1 VLPKVQLF
9 GEPKAIVDNKEHRF
23 QPSRRYQCL
32 AYLAYIGSRVS
43 REKLADVFW
52 SHTDSQAARRNLR
65 KVLFEAKNLEW
76 AKGFDHDEQG
86 ASWQVETDVAAFEE
100 AVKQKQWSEA
110 VRLYI
115 GSFLDGLQSN
125 DGAEFDAWLE
135 QERLRLEDLYQEA
148 AEQYAEI
155 LERQGKL
162 NEAIV
167 FLKQLLARDALNET
181 LHRQIMRLE
190 FKQGNS
196 EAALEQFER
205 CREVLQ
211 KELGVEPLPETLE
224 LLKTIE
230 QGGGTQAKRAL
241 LLKSPPAVP
250 NLPVNLVGREK
261 LLQETRELLRKGER
275 VLLHGFGGM
284 GKTALAATVTKHF
297 ITDKQTALW
306 LQVGSDNPDVIF
318 DALAQPFE
326 AGQDIAQAEDKTK
339 TLHDILLQHNLV
351 QDKSVQDKLVQ
362 AKPEA
367 TSLGLLVLD
376 DVWNA
381 YTLSKVME
389 ALPKGL
395 PLLVTSRQRYPK
407 LTKVYVDRLERKASL
422 ELLAHYAQ
430 PLPLPPQEP
439 LAGGSVSLSSDLGSD
454 DGMIRPAHGFSG
466 KVSES
471 RSGQAN
477 LQDRVLEVDSRLS
490 DGGVLRSQEGHS
502 AEENPPVLDLR
513 GTKNASSVDVPS
525 PPVRGDESEESAN
538 RLCELLGDH
547 AFALRLAGLA
557 LREGGVTPEQL
568 FELREVGRE
577 SVASLLSVSL
587 ETLEDRAYETFLCYG
602 LLEAPV
608 ASAGFLASCL
618 DRDVN
623 LIEDALF
630 SLVQRGL
637 AERISKPGSDL
648 VSYRIHDLAHS
659 YAKVNRF
666 QRSKTLVASALNYL
680 RVHKDEV
687 ELLEL
692 DISNILAAAERAK
705 EQKRED
711 ELINFMYL
719 LTTEGKYFVTR
730 GLSRNAVKLIEFAAE
745 MAEARGKLKEALALL
760 GDLGDYYQIF
770 LGNYDRSITYYQRIL
785 NIHHETNNKEDEAM
799 LLATLSQVKAV
810 QKKTEESQEYSKHAY
825 CLAKELND
833 LYLSN
838 VLEKIGHAA
847 GILGNMEKANQFL
860 RESLDLIMRL
870 EQQGIYEKGEITKR
884 HFFTLLNFGET
895 EYQLGNFDTGLALRG
910 DALKIAEGQGNR
922 IWAAMAHNEI
932 GQMYHSVNQR
942 ALAREHLNQALQLFE
957 QNNAVSYIEAVT
969 AFLKQGGYDA
979 DEVTVG

>member
-32 AYLAYIGSRVS
+32 AYLAYVGNRVS

-148 AEQYAEI
+148 AENHVET

-162 NEAIV
+162 EEAV
-167 FLKQLLARDALNET
+167 NFLKQQLARDALNET
-181 LHRQIMRLE
+181 LHRNVMRLE

-241 LLKSPPAVP
+241 LLKSPGQVP
-250 NLPVNLVGREK
+250 NLPVSLVGREK
-261 LLQETRELLRKGER
+261 LLQETLDLLQKGER

-297 ITDKQTALW
+297 ISDKQTALW
-306 LQVGSDNPDVIF
+306 LQVSSDNPDVIF
-318 DALAQPFE
+318 DALAQPFD

-339 TLHDILLQHNLV
+339 ALHDILQQHSLIKNNLV
-351 QDKSVQDKLVQ
+351 QTNLKQIRRDS
-362 AKPEA
+362 
-367 TSLGLLVLD
+367 SLSLLVLD

-381 YTLSKVME
+381 YTLSKVIE
-389 ALPKGL
+389 ALPQGL

-422 ELLAHYAQ
+422 ELLSHYAQ
-430 PLPLPPQEP
+430 PLPP
-439 LAGGSVSLSSDLGSD
+439 LLGE
-454 DGMIRPAHGFSG
+454 
-466 KVSES
+466 VSES
-471 RSGQAN
+471 ESGQVNAKVG
-477 LQDRVLEVDSRLS
+477 VLEVDSRLS
-490 DGGVLRSQEGHS
+490 DGGVFPRSAAGL
-502 AEENPPVLDLR
+502 NPPVLGLQ
-513 GTKNASSVDVPS
+513 GTKTASSVGEPS
-525 PPVRGDESEESAN
+525 PPVRGGMDGGGAN

-547 AFALRLAGLA
+547 PFALRLAGLA
-557 LREGGVTPEQL
+557 LQENEASPESLYEQIKNNPHD
-568 FELREVGRE
+568 FKMPGELREVGRE

-587 ETLEDRAYETFLCYG
+587 ETLEDRAYETFLSYG

-608 ASAGFLASCL
+608 ASAGFLAGCL
-618 DRDVN
+618 DRETN
-623 LIEDALF
+623 EIEDALF

-637 AERISKPGSDL
+637 AERVSKPGSDL

-659 YAKVNRF
+659 YAKVNCF
-666 QRSKTLVASALNYL
+666 QRTSTLVRSSLTFL
-680 RVHKDEV
+680 RTHKDDV
-687 ELLEL
+687 ELIDT
-692 DISNILAAAERAK
+692 DIANILAAVQVAK
-705 EQKRED
+705 ERGRD
-711 ELINFMYL
+711 NELVDFMYL
-719 LTTEGKYFVTR
+719 LTVEGTYY
-730 GLSRNAVKLIEFAAE
+730 L
-745 MAEARGKLKEALALL
+745 ARGHTRRSVDMLELAIQKAKQKGMIEKAHYLL
-760 GDLGDYYQIF
+760 GK
-770 LGNYDRSITYYQRIL
+770 LGNYYQNFLGKSEQALKIYQEATA
-785 NIHHETNNKEDEAM
+785 IAHELGNKGREA
-799 LLATLSQVKAV
+799 LLLGVMGQVKAN
-810 QKKTEESQEYSKHAY
+810 QQELEDAAIYADQAY
-825 CLAKELND
+825 QLAKEYGD
-833 LYLSN
+833 DYILSD
-838 VLEKIGHAA
+838 VLGQVSYIA
-847 GILGNMEKANQFL
+847 GLRGEVQRANQLL
-860 RESLDLIMRL
+860 RESLNLLDKL
-870 EQQGIYEKGEITKR
+870 EKNGRIAAAELVQDKFYL
-884 HFFTLLNFGET
+884 LLNLGES
-895 EYQLGNFDTGLALRG
+895 EYQLNNFDEAFSLRQQALRIAK
-910 DALKIAEGQGNR
+910 DEANQLWMALAYQV
-922 IWAAMAHNEI
+922 I
-932 GQMYHSVNQR
+932 GEMHYSTGHHE
-942 ALAREHLNQALQLFE
+942 LARENIQQALQLFE
-957 QNNAVSYIEAVT
+957 ANNALKEVEAVQH
-969 AFLKQGGYDA
+969 FLESAGYT
-979 DEVTVG
+979 EHPL